1 MADDRQKRKAYAK
14 GEARGVATQKMVTF
28 KLDLKLAAWLDSKP
42 NKGRYL
48 NNLIE
53 RDIKTAIASGEHHEE
68 LQE

>member
-53 RDIKTAIASGEHHEE
+53 RDIKTAIASGEQHEE
-68 LQE
+68 LQV

>member
-1 MADDRQKRKAYAK
+1 MAEDRQKRKAYAK

-53 RDIKTAIASGEHHEE
+53 KDIKTAIAIGQYHDEDLE
-68 LQE
+68 

>member
-48 NNLIE
+48 NTLIE
-53 RDIKTAIASGEHHEE
+53 RDIKSAIASGEYPDDDLE
-68 LQE
+68 

>member
-68 LQE
+68 LLE

>member
-48 NNLIE
+48 NTLIE
-53 RDIKTAIASGEHHEE
+53 RDIKTAIASGEHHDE
-68 LQE
+68 LLE

>member
-48 NNLIE
+48 NTLIE
-53 RDIKTAIASGEHHEE
+53 RDIKTAIASGEHPDE
-68 LQE
+68 LLE